1 MTEQQRQYKCPACG
15 GEITFDPKSQNLK
28 CPYCDTEYEPET
40 LRAYDEQLKQS
51 DETTWNT
58 EDAGRDWED
67 GEADGFRLYICKS
80 CGGEVVTEDTTGAT
94 TCPFCGSPMIFT
106 GQFAGDRRPDLVIPF
121 QLDKKAAKEGLLR
134 HLSGKKLLPPVFK
147 DENHIDEIKGLY
159 VPVWLFDTVADGQM
173 RFRCTRTRVWQDRNF
188 IYTET
193 KHYAVQRG
201 GTMTFGDIPVDGSSK
216 IADDLMESLEPFDL
230 TKAVDFQTAY
240 LSGYLADTYDVPA
253 KDCQPRAT
261 ERVKTTM
268 ERSLREIVG
277 QGYDTATL
285 ENASLHCHGGRVR
298 YALYPVWVL
307 NTHWQDKDY
316 LFAMNGQSGKFVG
329 DLPMDKAAWWK
340 WFGIYGA
347 AFSAAVYGLGMLFSH
362 VW

>member
-15 GEITFDPKSQNLK
+15 GEITFDPNSQNLK

-40 LRAYDEQLKQS
+40 LAAYDEQLRQS
-51 DETTWNT
+51 TDETSWDTA
-58 EDAGRDWED
+58 DAGRDWEE
-67 GEADGFRLYICKS
+67 GETDGFRLYICKS

-94 TCPFCGSPMIFT
+94 TCPYCGSPMIFT

-121 QLDKKAAKEGLLR
+121 QLDKKAAKEGLQK
-134 HLSGKKLLPPVFK
+134 HLSGKKLLPAIFK
-147 DENHIDEIKGLY
+147 DENHIDSIQGLY

-173 RFRCTRTRVWQDRNF
+173 QFRCTRTRVWQDRRF

-193 KHYAVQRG
+193 KHYSVQRG

-216 IADDLMESLEPFDL
+216 MADDLMESLEPFDL
-230 TKAVDFQTAY
+230 SKAVDFQTAY

-253 KDCQPRAT
+253 KDCMPRAT

-268 ERSLREIVG
+268 ERSLREIV
-277 QGYDTATL
+277 QQEYDTATL
-285 ENASLHCHGGRVR
+285 ENTSLHCGGGRVR

-307 NTHWQDKDY
+307 TTHWQDKDY

-329 DLPMDKAAWWK
+329 DLPIDKAAWWK

-347 AFSAAVYGLGMLFSH
+347 AFSAAVYGLGMLISH
-362 VW
+362 M

>member
-15 GEITFDPKSQNLK
+15 GEIAFDPKSQNLK
-28 CPYCDTEYEPET
+28 CPCCDTEYKPET
-40 LRAYDEQLKQS
+40 LAAYDEQLKQS

-58 EDAGRDWED
+58 EDAGRDWEN

-216 IADDLMESLEPFDL
+216 MADDLMESLEPFDL

-277 QGYDTATL
+277 QEYDTATL

>member
-1 MTEQQRQYKCPACG
+1 MAEQKQYKCPACG
-15 GEITFDPKSQNLK
+15 GEITFDPHSQNLK

-40 LRAYDEQLKQS
+40 LYAYDEQLGQS
-51 DETTWNT
+51 DNAEQWDTTDEGRAWEAGET
-58 EDAGRDWED
+58 D
-67 GEADGFRLYICKS
+67 GMRIYVCNS
-80 CGGEVVTEDTTGAT
+80 CGGEIIAEETTGAT
-94 TCPFCGSPMIFT
+94 TCPYCGSPTIMT

-121 QLDKKAAKEGLLR
+121 QLDKKAAKEGLKK
-134 HLSGKKLLPPVFK
+134 HLSNKKLLPAVFK

-173 RFRCTRTRVWQDRNF
+173 RFRCTRSRVWQDRRF

-193 KHYAVQRG
+193 KHYSVQRG
-201 GTMTFGDIPVDGSSK
+201 GTMPFGDIPVDGSSK
-216 IADDLMESLEPFDL
+216 MADELMESIEPFDL

-253 KDCQPRAT
+253 DTCMARAK
-261 ERVKTTM
+261 ERVK
-268 ERSLREIVG
+268 
-277 QGYDTATL
+277 ATL
-285 ENASLHCHGGRVR
+285 ERCIADTVRRDYDSATLESTSLHCYGGRVR

-307 NTHWQDKDY
+307 HTSWQGKDY

-347 AFSAAVYGLGMLFSH
+347 AFSAAVYGLGMLMSH
-362 VW
+362 M